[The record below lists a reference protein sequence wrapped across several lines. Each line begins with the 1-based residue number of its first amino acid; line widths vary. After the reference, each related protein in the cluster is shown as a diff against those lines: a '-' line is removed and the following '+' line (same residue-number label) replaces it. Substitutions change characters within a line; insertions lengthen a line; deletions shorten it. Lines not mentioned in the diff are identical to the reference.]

1 MEFAA
6 AVLVTNVVGH
16 TVVTAAVFMD
26 GEFITRRVLK
36 IATVPGIAVP
46 PTLAHFITL
55 ILTWRRNKAMN
66 IARITGSL
74 ALVVSL
80 TTAVT
85 NLYGQAQPEAS
96 QVVARVSGTDLTLVD
111 LQQKEGGKLLQAEYQ
126 YYLNERKALEDLID
140 TRLLADEARKRNIS
154 LDQLLDTE
162 VYKGVKDPTEDQ
174 LEVYYEGLDTQ
185 QPYQA
190 VREDVLQHIRELRRT
205 KARAAFVENLRKE
218 AKINILLMP
227 PSANVEIAKAYSS
240 GSLNAPVVLVEFADY
255 ECPYCQKVNP
265 QIQQLK
271 KEYGDNLTVIYK
283 DFPLPMHHGS
293 EKAAEASRCAGEQGK
308 FWEYHDVLFYSRLID
323 VDALKEHARVLNLDG
338 DRFDTCLDSGKQ
350 ASAVKQ
356 DLDEAKSLGL
366 TGTPSFFVNGHFFS
380 GVVDYAALKD
390 IVNQQ
395 LNLAASQHREQQ
407 ISKK

>member
-1 MEFAA
+1 
-6 AVLVTNVVGH
+6 
-16 TVVTAAVFMD
+16 
-26 GEFITRRVLK
+26 
-36 IATVPGIAVP
+36 
-46 PTLAHFITL
+46 
-55 ILTWRRNKAMN
+55 MN
-66 IARITGSL
+66 SARMVGSL
-74 ALVVSL
+74 ALVLSL
-80 TTAVT
+80 TALATV
-85 NLYGQAQPEAS
+85 YGQAGPETS
-96 QVVARVSGTDLTLVD
+96 PVVARVSGTDLTMAD

-126 YYLNERKALEDLID
+126 YYLNERKALEELID
-140 TRLLADEARKRNIS
+140 NRLLADEAHRRDIPLN
-154 LDQLLDTE
+154 QLLDTE

-185 QPYQA
+185 QSYES
-190 VREDVLQHIRELRRT
+190 VREDVLQHIRELRRA
-205 KARAAFVENLRKE
+205 KARAAFVENLRKA

-227 PSANVEIAKAYSS
+227 PSAAVEVAGAYTN
-240 GSLNAPVVLVEFADY
+240 GPRNAPVILVEFADY

-308 FWEYHDVLFYSRLID
+308 FWEYHDVLFYSRLTE
-323 VDALKEHARVLNLDG
+323 VDALKEHAQTLKLDTNA
-338 DRFDTCLDSGKQ
+338 FNTCLDSGKET
-350 ASAVKQ
+350 AAVKK
-356 DLDEAKSLGL
+356 DLEEAKGLGL

-395 LNLAASQHREQQ
+395 LNLATATHGQQ
-407 ISKK
+407 PISGK

>member
-1 MEFAA
+1 
-6 AVLVTNVVGH
+6 
-16 TVVTAAVFMD
+16 MD
-26 GEFITRRVLK
+26 GEFITRRMLK

-111 LQQKEGGKLLQAEYQ
+111 LEQKEGGKLLQAEYQ

-227 PSANVEIAKAYSS
+227 PSADVEIAKAYSS

-323 VDALKEHARVLNLDG
+323 VDALKEHARVLKLDG

-350 ASAVKQ
+350 AAAVKQ